1 MATTLTI
8 DKDGRV
14 VLPKSVRDEMQLRAG
29 DSLELESSENR
40 IVLRPRRRIG
50 LHRKQGVWVLS
61 TGRPI
66 SAEAIDKVIRDM
78 RHERELRFMGNL
90 APRPSRKGGEMVS
103 SEATAAITTA
113 VVAVPDRPANSAAEE
128 PASIE

>member
-29 DSLELESSENR
+29 DSLELETSEGR
-40 IVLRPRRRIG
+40 IVLSPRRRVG
-50 LHRKQGVWVLS
+50 LHRKQGVLVLS
-61 TGRPI
+61 TGRSI

-78 RHERELRFMGNL
+78 RDERELRFMGNL
-90 APRPSRKGGEMVS
+90 APCPSRRKK
-103 SEATAAITTA
+103 
-113 VVAVPDRPANSAAEE
+113 R
-128 PASIE
+128 